1 MNISK
6 DLVNFIM
13 FSLDTLIQTAGIDI
27 RLHGLENVP
36 DQPVIYVVNHFTR
49 LETVL
54 MPYLIKKHLRK
65 EAVSLAHESFFSGKM
80 KDFMDNVGA
89 VSTTDPHKDK
99 IFINALLTDRHP
111 VIIFPEGQIIKDK
124 KIVEKGKYI
133 IYNTGVRRPP
143 HSGAARIALLTEF
156 IREKLRT
163 FEARNDR
170 MSLARVASRFDFSAN
185 DLEKII
191 SKETHIVPV
200 NITYYPV
207 RARENALS
215 RLTRKFIKN
224 ISTRLQEELEVEGPI
239 MLGKVDID
247 INFGKPIATQRY
259 IASKWK
265 MKRMMADRNV
275 YLNTGD
281 FKNISA
287 FRQLCVRLMYDYMN
301 AIYGM
306 TTVNHDH
313 IMSYILTSYRQDR
326 FSENDFKKR
335 IFLAIEHL
343 RKIALP
349 NCHTSLYKKQF
360 YLLTDDHHEKYESFV
375 NEAVANNYLR
385 RENGV
390 IIKNKERFSV
400 PSDFHTIRRDNIIE
414 VLRNEIEPLRHFTR
428 VMGWQ
433 KFIPAIFIKWK
444 VRNTFLKIERELFH
458 QDYEQFYLPGES
470 KPKNIGEP
478 FFLKRFFSRKG
489 IILVH
494 GYMAAPEEIR
504 PLADY
509 LHQNGYNVYG
519 VRLRGHGTAPEDLAV
534 RNWEKWYDSASRA
547 YIIMKN
553 SVKTFSIAGF
563 SMGGGIALL
572 QVANKPGR
580 FASVISINA
589 PLVLRGMASKF
600 APAVVAWN
608 TLLNK
613 IKVDKWKMEFIKN
626 DPENPEINYL
636 RNPVSGSYELEKLMK
651 VVNHHLKNITDPALI
666 IQASDDPVVDP
677 VSGREILDKIS
688 GEKKQFFMV
697 NASHHGILR
706 GREATEVNTK
716 VFEFLS
722 NLYPGNK

>member
-185 DLEKII
+185 DLENII

-375 NEAVANNYLR
+375 NEAVANNYLH

-390 IIKNKERFSV
+390 ITKNKERFSV

-428 VMGWQ
+428 VMEWQ
-433 KFIPAIFIKWK
+433 KFIPAFFIKWK

-470 KPKNIGEP
+470 KPENIGEP

-572 QVANKPGR
+572 QAANKPGR

-589 PLVLRGMASKF
+589 PLILRGMASKF

-613 IKVDKWKMEFIKN
+613 IRVDKWKMEFIKN

-688 GEKKQFFMV
+688 GEKKRFFMV
-697 NASHHGILR
+697 DANHHGILR
-706 GREATEVNTK
+706 GREATEVNVK
-716 VFEFLS
+716 VLQFLS
-722 NLYPGNK
+722 NLYPDIK